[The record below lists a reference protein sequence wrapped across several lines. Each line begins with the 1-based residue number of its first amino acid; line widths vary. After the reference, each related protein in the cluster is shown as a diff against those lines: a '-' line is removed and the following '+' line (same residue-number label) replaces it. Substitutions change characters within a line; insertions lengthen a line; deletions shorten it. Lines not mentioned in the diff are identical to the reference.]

1 MAGVGLGGAAGAEA
15 AAALAAGAGRTAEV
29 AANLGGGPAH
39 WGDLWIYA
47 VGPIVG
53 GIVAVYVY
61 DVLIAGRPLMAPMAR
76 RARTGRPGAARPTP
90 A

>member
-1 MAGVGLGGAAGAEA
+1 V
-15 AAALAAGAGRTAEV
+15 
-29 AANLGGGPAH
+29 H

-53 GIVAVYVY
+53 GIVAVVIY
-61 DVLIAGRPLMAPMAR
+61 DVLIAGRPMLAPVAR
-76 RARTGRPGAARPTP
+76 GARTGRPGTARPTP